1 MTAKAEGQNKSATIR
16 IAGMF
21 CHGCEDTI
29 RAKLRAVNGVSE
41 VAVNYNKGTAVV
53 TYAPGAVT
61 LDDIY
66 AVIKDLGYEALG
78 EQAAAGRRGTD
89 WKRAAGMI
97 VIIAAVYIVLQQYGL
112 LKMLLPPQLAASAE
126 SVDMSYGLIFLVGLA
141 TSVHCVA
148 MCGGINLSQC
158 LPAGGD
164 KSGKNDGKGGKGNT
178 AGADKKTDNGRF
190 SFLWP
195 ALQYNAG
202 RVASYSTIGAIA
214 GAVGSAITFS
224 INMRGV
230 LNLIAGVFMV
240 VMGVGMLDIFPQI
253 RRFIPKMPK
262 FVSKRIGAGAGV
274 SANRG
279 PLIVGLLNG
288 FLPCGPLQ
296 AMQFFALSTGSPL
309 KGGLAMGLF
318 SLGTVPLMFGL
329 GTFGSFAGR
338 ASRRVMTAG
347 AVMVAVLGLCMLSQS
362 WNLFGLPS
370 GGMPLAAVTVPQDS
384 GNGSGGFGI
393 ERGHLLVKS
402 TLLPYT
408 YPAIT
413 VEAGRPVRWEID
425 APPMNING
433 CNNRLFIREYGIEHS
448 FKPGMNVIEFT
459 PNKPGKVPY
468 TCWMGM
474 IPGLITVVD
483 GGTNSS
489 QPAIAQSPKQN
500 QSGGSGGNY
509 GGCCNIAARNKEQSQ
524 NAAAAPPPIAVA
536 PQTAAAQKP
545 AAAPRDSGKAQADN
559 FGINRGP
566 LLVNSTLQPRSAY
579 PSITVEAGRP
589 VRWEIEA
596 SPFSL
601 NGCNNR
607 IIIPEYGIEY
617 AFKPGKN
624 VIEFTPKRVGRV
636 PYSCWM
642 GMIPGMIT
650 VVDSLKSR

>member
-1 MTAKAEGQNKSATIR
+1 MTAKAEGRKKTATIR
-16 IAGMF
+16 VAGMF

-29 RAKLRAVNGVSE
+29 RAKLRAVSGVSD

-61 LDDIY
+61 FDDICS
-66 AVIKDLGYEALG
+66 AINALGYEALG
-78 EQAAAGRRGTD
+78 EYAAAERPRAD

-97 VIIAAVYIVLQQYGL
+97 IIIAAVYIVLQQYGL
-112 LKMLLPPQLAASAE
+112 LKMLLPRQIAASADAI
-126 SVDMSYGLIFLVGLA
+126 DMSYGLIFLVGLA

-158 LPAGGD
+158 LTAG
-164 KSGKNDGKGGKGNT
+164 GKGGA
-178 AGADKKTDNGRF
+178 AGARL

-195 ALQYNAG
+195 SLRYNTG
-202 RVASYSTIGAIA
+202 RVVSYTLLGAVA

-240 VMGVGMLDIFPQI
+240 VMGVGMLDIFPQM

-262 FVSKRIGAGAGV
+262 FVSRWTGAGA
-274 SANRG
+274 SSNRG

-384 GNGSGGFGI
+384 GNFGI
-393 ERGHLLVKS
+393 KRGHLLVNS

-408 YPAIT
+408 YPSIT

-425 APPMNING
+425 APVRNING
-433 CNNRLFIREYGIEHS
+433 CNNRFFIREYGIEHE
-448 FKPGMNVIEFT
+448 FRPGKNVIEFT
-459 PNKPGKVPY
+459 PTRPGKVPY

-474 IPGLITVVD
+474 IPGMITVV
-483 GGTNSS
+483 
-489 QPAIAQSPKQN
+489 
-500 QSGGSGGNY
+500 SGGGDTPT
-509 GGCCNIAARNKEQSQ
+509 
-524 NAAAAPPPIAVA
+524 AAAP
-536 PQTAAAQKP
+536 QAAGTGN
-545 AAAPRDSGKAQADN
+545 DSGK
-559 FGINRGP
+559 FGIDRGP
-566 LLVNSTLQPRSAY
+566 QLVNSTLQPRSAY
-579 PSITVEAGRP
+579 PSITVEVGRP

-596 SPFSL
+596 SPFSI

-607 IIIPEYGIEY
+607 IIIPEYKIEY

-624 VIEFTPKRVGRV
+624 VIEFTPKRVGKV

-650 VVDSLKSR
+650 VVDSVKPNN

>member
-1 MTAKAEGQNKSATIR
+1 MTAKAKAEGQKRTVAIR
-16 IAGMF
+16 VAGMF

-29 RAKLRAVNGVSE
+29 RAKLRAVKGVSE

-53 TYAPGAVT
+53 TYAPGALT
-61 LDDIY
+61 FDDIC
-66 AVIKDLGYEALG
+66 AAINALGYEALG
-78 EQAAAGRRGTD
+78 EYVAAERPRTD
-89 WKRAAGMI
+89 WRRAAGMI
-97 VIIAAVYIVLQQYGL
+97 IIIAAVYIALQQYGL
-112 LKMLLPPQLAASAE
+112 LKMLLPRQLAASAD
-126 SVDMSYGLIFLVGLA
+126 SIDMSYGLIFLVGLA
-141 TSVHCVA
+141 TSVHCIA

-158 LPAGGD
+158 LKAGGA
-164 KSGKNDGKGGKGNT
+164 
-178 AGADKKTDNGRF
+178 AGAKPAKGERL

-195 ALQYNAG
+195 SLRYNAG
-202 RVASYSTIGAIA
+202 RLISYTVIGAVA

-224 INMRGV
+224 INTRGA

-262 FVSKRIGAGAGV
+262 FVSRWSGAGA
-274 SANRG
+274 SSKG
-279 PLIVGLLNG
+279 PMVVGLLNG

-309 KGGLAMGLF
+309 KGGLAMGIF

-370 GGMPLAAVTVPQDS
+370 GGMPLAAVAAARPDS
-384 GNGSGGFGI
+384 GNGPGSFVT
-393 ERGHLLVKS
+393 ERGHLLVNS

-408 YPAIT
+408 YPSIT

-425 APPMNING
+425 APPHNING
-433 CNNRLFIREYGIEHS
+433 CNNRIFIREYGIEHE
-448 FKPGMNVIEFT
+448 FKPGKNVIEFT
-459 PNKPGKVPY
+459 PNRPGKVPY

-474 IPGLITVVD
+474 IPGLITVVA
-483 GGTNSS
+483 GGTNAN
-489 QPAIAQSPKQN
+489 QADQSYAPN
-500 QSGGSGGNY
+500 QSRGGST
-509 GGCCNIAARNKEQSQ
+509 
-524 NAAAAPPPIAVA
+524 APPPIVT
-536 PQTAAAQKP
+536 QTP
-545 AAAPRDSGKAQADN
+545 AAPAIDTAK
-559 FGINRGP
+559 FGIDRGP

-579 PSITVEAGRP
+579 PSITVEVGRP

-607 IIIPEYGIEY
+607 IVIPEYRIEY

-624 VIEFTPKRVGRV
+624 VIEFTPTRKGRFQ
-636 PYSCWM
+636 YTCWM

-650 VVDSLKSR
+650 VVDSVK

>member
-1 MTAKAEGQNKSATIR
+1 MTAKAEGQKKSVVIR
-16 IAGMF
+16 VAGMF

-29 RAKLRAVNGVSE
+29 RSKIRAINGVSD
-41 VAVNYNKGTAVV
+41 VTVNYNKGTAAV
-53 TYAPGAVT
+53 TYAPDAAN
-61 LDDIY
+61 LNDIY
-66 AVIKDLGYEALG
+66 AAINGLGYEALG
-78 EQAAAGRRGTD
+78 EYAVAERPRTD
-89 WKRAAGMI
+89 WKRAAGMVI
-97 VIIAAVYIVLQQYGL
+97 IIAAVYIVLQQYGL

-158 LPAGGD
+158 LPAGGA
-164 KSGKNDGKGGKGNT
+164 KAVNKAGKTGGKAANAGKGGA
-178 AGADKKTDNGRF
+178 AGADKKAGGGRL

-202 RVASYSTIGAIA
+202 RVVSYSIIGAIA

-230 LNLIAGVFMV
+230 LNLVAGVFMI

-262 FVSKRIGAGAGV
+262 FVSKRVGAGAGV

-384 GNGSGGFGI
+384 GNGSGHFGI
-393 ERGHLLVKS
+393 ERGHFLVNS

-408 YPAIT
+408 YPSIT
-413 VEAGRPVRWEID
+413 VEAGRPVRWEIN
-425 APPMNING
+425 APPQNING

-448 FKPGMNVIEFT
+448 FTPGKNVIEFT

-474 IPGLITVVD
+474 IPGLITVVENGKNVNQAD
-483 GGTNSS
+483 
-489 QPAIAQSPKQN
+489 QSPAPIQVRN
-500 QSGGSGGNY
+500 
-509 GGCCNIAARNKEQSQ
+509 NIPEDSANT
-524 NAAAAPPPIAVA
+524 P
-536 PQTAAAQKP
+536 
-545 AAAPRDSGKAQADN
+545 SGK

-579 PSITVEAGRP
+579 PSITVEVGRP
-589 VRWEIEA
+589 VKWEIEA

-601 NGCNNR
+601 NGCNNK

-624 VIEFTPKRVGRV
+624 IIEFTPKRVGRV

-650 VVDSLKSR
+650 VVDSLKTNN